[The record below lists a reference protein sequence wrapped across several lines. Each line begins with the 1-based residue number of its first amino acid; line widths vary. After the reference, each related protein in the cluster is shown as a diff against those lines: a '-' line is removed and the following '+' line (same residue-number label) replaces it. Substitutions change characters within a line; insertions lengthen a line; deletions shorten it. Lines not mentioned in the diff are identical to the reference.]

1 MENGLKTEEYWNAY
15 ISRFQKFYITQS
27 FTEDTQS
34 YTEKI
39 FFNPLGSIDPEG
51 LFM

>member
-1 MENGLKTEEYWNAY
+1 MKTEELRNAD
-15 ISRFQKFYITQS
+15 ISRSQKFYITQS

-39 FFNPLGSIDPEG
+39 FFNPLGAIAPEG